1 MNDAGADGV
10 SGPAAVVWELDGRLL
25 GLLTGLG
32 VPFERVEA
40 GAYVVELHGAERP
53 RTWLWVIAGEQSVA
67 LEAFVMHM
75 TVEADHAAV
84 HRHVL
89 RRGLGLR
96 QVHYALD
103 DVGDLFL
110 GGDLPHAA
118 LDEDGLDR
126 VLGEVHAL
134 MDRDERVLP
143 GLAYGARLDQ
153 DEALAAKVRA
163 DGAGRRPAGTPEWAP
178 HRDVRR

>member
-1 MNDAGADGV
+1 MSDAG
-10 SGPAAVVWELDGRLL
+10 AVVWELDGRLL
-25 GLLTGLG
+25 GLLTDLG

-53 RTWLWVIAGEQSVA
+53 RTWFWVVVGEQSVA
-67 LEAFVMHM
+67 LEAFVMHL

-110 GGDLPHAA
+110 VGDLPHAG
-118 LDEDGLDR
+118 LDEAGLDR
-126 VLGEVHAL
+126 VLGEVHDL
-134 MDRDERVLP
+134 MDRDAPALQV
-143 GLAYGARLDQ
+143 LAYGHRL
-153 DEALAAKVRA
+153 EADASLAAKVRA
-163 DGAGRRPAGTPEWAP
+163 DGAGRRPAGTPSFAP